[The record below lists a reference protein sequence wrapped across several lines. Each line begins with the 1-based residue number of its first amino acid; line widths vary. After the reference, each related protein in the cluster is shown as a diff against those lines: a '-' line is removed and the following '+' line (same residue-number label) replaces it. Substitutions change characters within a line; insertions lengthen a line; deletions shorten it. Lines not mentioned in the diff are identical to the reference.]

1 MATTY
6 MIGDLGRRTGTKVNT
21 IRFYESIGLMRRADR
36 TESGRRVYQ
45 ETDLQRLRFI
55 RHGRSLG
62 FATDEI
68 RSLMRLSDEPNQD
81 CAEAGEIAKRHLL
94 DVKARISRLELLKTE
109 LQKVATSCSGGRAS
123 QCRVIEL
130 IADWHEDS

>member
-1 MATTY
+1 VAMSY
-6 MIGDLGRRTGTKVNT
+6 MIGDLGKQTGTKVNT
-21 IRFYESIGLMRRADR
+21 IRFYESIGLMPPAER
-36 TESGRRVYQ
+36 TGSGRRVYQ
-45 ETDLQRLRFI
+45 EGDVKRLRFI

-81 CAEAGEIAKRHLL
+81 CAEASDIAQRHLV
-94 DVKARISRLELLKTE
+94 DVKKRISRLEVLKAE
-109 LQKVATSCSGGRAS
+109 LEKVADSCSGGSAS

-130 IADWHEDS
+130 IADWQDD

>member
-1 MATTY
+1 MAKTY

-21 IRFYESIGLMRRADR
+21 IRFYESIGLMPPAER
-36 TESGRRVYQ
+36 TESGRRVYR
-45 ETDLQRLRFI
+45 EGDLQRLRFI

-68 RSLMRLSDEPNQD
+68 RSLMRLSDEPSQD
-81 CAEAGEIAKRHLL
+81 CAEAGDIAQRHLL
-94 DVKARISRLELLKTE
+94 DVKKRISRLEVLKAE
-109 LQKVATSCSGGRAS
+109 LEKVATSCLGGRAS

-130 IADWHEDS
+130 IAEWNED